1 MAQLGEAVVP
11 VGPGR
16 LKLLNLDAARMAMLL
31 GAAAAISTVGNLMAN
46 ATLAF
51 AGILLW
57 LLGVCFLSRVVPA
70 ADRFPRAVL
79 VVAAMADAVLGHTL
93 LRLAELVAALNLAI

>member
-11 VGPGR
+11 VGHGS
-16 LKLLNLDAARMAMLL
+16 LNFDAARMAMLL
-31 GAAAAISTVGNLMAN
+31 GAAATISTIANPMAD

-57 LLGVCFLSRVVPA
+57 LLGVCFLSLVVPVA
-70 ADRFPRAVL
+70 NRFPRAAL
-79 VVAAMADAVLGHTL
+79 VMAAMAHAVSSLKHCFA
-93 LRLAELVAALNLAI
+93 LRN